1 MSRRKKITKR
11 TIKPEFKYKSEKV
24 AKLINYLMKGGK
36 KTIAM
41 RIVYNAFDLVNK
53 KAQQDPLELFEE
65 ALNNVKPLLQV
76 KAKRVGGA
84 TYQVPMEVKEDKALS
99 FSLKWIVEAVRER
112 ALKDSV
118 KDLAQVLIDSFNK
131 TGYAISKRNDLHKQA
146 DANKAFAH
154 YRW

>member
-1 MSRRKKITKR
+1 MSRRKKVEKR
-11 TIKPEFKYKSEKV
+11 VIQPDYKYKSEKV

-36 KTIAM
+36 KSISAK
-41 RIVYNAFDLVNK
+41 IVYSAFDLIHK
-53 KAQQDPLELFEE
+53 KTRQDPLELFEE
-65 ALNNVKPLLQV
+65 ALNNIKPLLQV

-84 TYQVPMEVKEDKALS
+84 TYQIPMEVKDDKAFS
-99 FSLKWIVEAVRER
+99 FSLKWLVEAVRAR

-131 TGYAISKRNDLHKQA
+131 TGYAISKKNDMHRQA
-146 DANKAFAH
+146 EANKAFAH